1 MAIVRRRNFMLPP
14 NWLDDYFNDDTYFW
28 PDVDKEAVQPEA
40 NLHEEDDRYVLE
52 IVVPGMKRE
61 DLRVEHNEHE
71 LVVGGQRSGFKTDE
85 QRTLREEFAYVSF
98 ERKFG
103 LPSNSDHRQIQAR
116 YEHGVLHVEI
126 PKRTTG
132 EASPTRSISIE

>member
-28 PDVDKEAVQPEA
+28 PDTVKEEVQPET

-85 QRTLREEFAYVSF
+85 QRMLREEFAYASF
-98 ERKFG
+98 ERRFG
-103 LPSNSDHRQIQAR
+103 LPSNIDHRQIGAR

-126 PKRTTG
+126 PKRTAG
-132 EASPTRSISIE
+132 EASPTQSISIE